1 MKENSAKIKFYAAE
15 CMEFTSLGEYH
26 GNLTLEEAVE
36 YYNRIP
42 SSRLNAIKGIG
53 FILEDDS
60 IYSGGEWGLLR
71 VGEVDYDGLELVP
84 HYKKSPL
91 VQEAVKKLETMIHE
105 RKIH

>member
-1 MKENSAKIKFYAAE
+1 MKENGAKITFYAAE
-15 CMEFTSLGEYH
+15 CMEFTSFGEFH

-36 YYNRIP
+36 SYNRIP

-71 VGEVDYDGLELVP
+71 AGEVDYDNLELVP
-84 HYKKSPL
+84 HYQKSPL
-91 VQEAVKKLETMIHE
+91 VQEAVKKLETMI
-105 RKIH
+105 RKGKLH